1 MMRRNESINMNVGI
15 ITYHAAH
22 NYGSALQA
30 YALFKAVEAYGH
42 HVEIINYRTDRQDNI
57 YRLYNIPNSVMGVLR
72 NAQSF
77 CYRKKLKEHHK
88 RFDNFLLEHSNL
100 SGDEIRDSAKLKIFN
115 NKYDCFICGSDQIW
129 NPNCVDFDTS
139 YLLDFVNDKKRCFS
153 YAPSLASESLNESWK
168 STFNRELSI
177 FSDLSVREK
186 SGAKIISEITGRCVE
201 TVLDPVF
208 LIDKSVWKEFV
219 SVQNRK
225 YILCY
230 FIGDIP
236 GMRKYAQ
243 NLSNKYKLSVVVI
256 NKNLRDLKMNCI
268 KKYECGPKDFVDLIA
283 NASAICTNS
292 FHAVAFSL
300 IFNKEFHVFVDN
312 VNANTARCRILEILD
327 SVNLSD
333 RVVKDVNALLPAMG
347 NMDFEYHDVLDNMIS
362 QSRQYL
368 ENSLNNVEKYI
379 VGDAYVM

>member
-1 MMRRNESINMNVGI
+1 MNVGI

-30 YALFKAVEAYGH
+30 YALFKFVEAFGH
-42 HVEIINYRTDRQDNI
+42 HAEIINYRTDRQDNI
-57 YRLYNIPNSVMGVLR
+57 YRLYNKSNNVMGVLR

-77 CYRKKLKEHHK
+77 CYRGKLKEHHS
-88 RFDNFLLEHSNL
+88 RFDNFLLEYSKL
-100 SGDEIRDSAKLKIFN
+100 SGDEIRNPAELKN
-115 NKYDCFICGSDQIW
+115 LNKKYECFICGSDQIW

-139 YLLDFVNDKKRCFS
+139 YLLDFVNDKKRCIS
-153 YAPSLASESLNESWK
+153 YAPSLASDSLKENWRCV
-168 STFNRELSI
+168 FNRELSL
-177 FSDLSVREK
+177 FSDLSVREQ
-186 SGAKIISEITGRCVE
+186 SGAKIISEITGRCVKE
-201 TVLDPVF
+201 VLDPVF

-219 SVQNRK
+219 SVQNKK

-243 NLSNKYKLSVVVI
+243 ELSKKYRLPIVVI
-256 NKNLRDLKMNCI
+256 NKNLRDLKMKCI
-268 KKYECGPKDFVDLIA
+268 KKYESGPIDFVNLIA

-312 VNANTARCRILEILD
+312 ISVNTARCRILEILD

-347 NMDFEYHDVLDNMIS
+347 NKDFEYHDVLDDMIS

-368 ENSLNNVEKYI
+368 ENSLNNVEKYNI
-379 VGDAYVM
+379 GNAHVM